1 MLILIM
7 LCYKPELIKTLKHW
21 NLRCRENIRIAEP
34 EKWPRNQDNLFYDI
48 WHLKSAMKEYYS
60 LMISRKLDNHWNK
73 N

>member
-48 WHLKSAMKEYYS
+48 SG
-60 LMISRKLDNHWNK
+60 I
-73 N
+73 